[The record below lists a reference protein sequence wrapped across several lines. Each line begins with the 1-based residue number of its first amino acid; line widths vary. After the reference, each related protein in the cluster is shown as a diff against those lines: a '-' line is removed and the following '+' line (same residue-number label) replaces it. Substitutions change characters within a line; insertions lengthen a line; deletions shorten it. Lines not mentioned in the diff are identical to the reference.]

1 MCEQARKPRNYASPK
16 LRPSVSL
23 TGVKCRATSVAKN
36 IQVGRRIKFIKLIQP
51 RSEQKYSLWSK
62 LYIVQDRDIS
72 ILKDKKEKSL
82 KEKFLQ
88 EGWKVNS
95 LNWAWL
101 AGEKSL
107 RKWVYLFSKEQHR
120 GNLSLQKLNR
130 GNPILLKV
138 KIFQNFRK
146 FMKFLASVNY
156 IHYMICNL
164 MRWSIYNILSNC
176 LSHGYIYSNG
186 V

>member
-1 MCEQARKPRNYASPK
+1 M
-16 LRPSVSL
+16 
-23 TGVKCRATSVAKN
+23 KN
-36 IQVGRRIKFIKLIQP
+36 IQIGRRTKFIKLIQP
-51 RSEQKYSLWSK
+51 RPELKYSLWSK

-88 EGWKVNS
+88 EDWKVNS

-130 GNPILLKV
+130 ADPILLKV
-138 KIFQNFRK
+138 KIFKHFRK
-146 FMKFLASVNY
+146 VMKFPASVNY
-156 IHYMICNL
+156 IHYIIYNL
-164 MRWSIYNILSNC
+164 MSWSIYILSNC
-176 LSHGYIYSNG
+176 LSYGSIYSNG